1 MIDDYKYEEAYKHFI
16 VSKEVL
22 ELPSLKLLF
31 LGPPR
36 QGKTTTRR
44 RITKEIIDLMSAKE
58 EEQIH
63 GSTGTV
69 ECCSNMLV
77 QGTSDTTTAD
87 KGTNW
92 TIVQNL
98 TEEASL

>member
-1 MIDDYKYEEAYKHFI
+1 M
-16 VSKEVL
+16 
-22 ELPSLKLLF
+22 
-31 LGPPR
+31 
-36 QGKTTTRR
+36 
-44 RITKEIIDLMSAKE
+44 KEIIDLLSAKE

-77 QGTSDTTTAD
+77 QGTSDPTTAER
-87 KGTNW
+87 KAYW

-98 TEEASL
+98 AEEASLYSFIVLKIVWRLNPLLRL